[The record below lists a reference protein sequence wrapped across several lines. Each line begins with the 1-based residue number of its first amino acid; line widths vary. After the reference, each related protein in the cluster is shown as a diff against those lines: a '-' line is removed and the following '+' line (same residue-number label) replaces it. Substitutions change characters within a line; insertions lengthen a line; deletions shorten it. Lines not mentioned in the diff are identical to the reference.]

1 MPAESKEVE
10 MEPATPTK
18 AAAEPEPEP
27 KSPEETVVAS
37 AQSSLELIERSV
49 TTKEQRFF
57 SRAMRQT
64 AGARK
69 KMSPAAIKAVLGCLP
84 ESELKQLCLDRVA
97 AAPAGDASMD
107 VDGAAAP
114 KELDVSGL
122 AVPVVECEV
131 YLFIVA
137 VQFLLDKKC
146 VDAAFEVSSSV
157 LAYCEQQNRRSLDAL
172 HSTVWFYHSL
182 ICERMVR
189 ARARRAPAPAAACL
203 RSLAIAAATLLTP
216 AACRR
221 IMPRRTR
228 CRRSDRGCWRPTA
241 RPSSTATSRARRCTS
256 TSCCATS

>member
-182 ICERMVR
+182 ISPPPR
-189 ARARRAPAPAAACL
+189 AACL
-203 RSLAIAAATLLTP
+203 RSLAIAAAALLTP

-221 IMPRRTR
+221 RTSRRTR